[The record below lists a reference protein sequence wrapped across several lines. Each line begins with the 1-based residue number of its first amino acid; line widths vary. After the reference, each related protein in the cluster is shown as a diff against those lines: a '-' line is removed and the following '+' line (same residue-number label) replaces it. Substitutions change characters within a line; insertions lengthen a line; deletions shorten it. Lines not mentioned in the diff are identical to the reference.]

1 MIYFSTT
8 KFTDDFPWIDDG
20 STDIQ
25 HKKALFDKIKECLNK
40 TDLNK
45 KIVDILK
52 NYRTIE

>member
-1 MIYFSTT
+1 MIYFTTT